1 MPFLL
6 LQPSS
11 VHDQLI
17 WQMYSIDMNALS
29 IIVNAIEQVMQ
40 FLYSWSKSYEPSAQY
55 RTPDILSVENKR
67 NFEQFRLQL
76 IPSCSDVACR
86 ELINTLSTP
95 LSGSRN

>member
-40 FLYSWSKSYEPSAQY
+40 FLYSWSKSYEPSARSN
-55 RTPDILSVENKR
+55 RTPNILLVEK
-67 NFEQFRLQL
+67 
-76 IPSCSDVACR
+76 
-86 ELINTLSTP
+86 
-95 LSGSRN
+95 